1 METKKTHFQDGIV
14 TKIINKLASSI
25 LSFVGKV
32 ENVKGKALECTAVT
46 LYFVFHIIMLFFH
59 EPWFDEI
66 LAWVIAR
73 DSSLYEMLFVAPHY
87 EGHPALWH
95 LILTPFA
102 KCGAPFELSISLV
115 SLIFSGLA
123 MALFVF
129 KSPFKR
135 IIRILMPFTYYL
147 FYQYSVISRPY
158 CIMMLAFVIM
168 AMTFEKRNEKPGR
181 FVLSLWFLCICSAYG
196 IVIAGGICIAWL
208 LEMFIEARKKAANK
222 NSDNGENR
230 GVITIFFQDYLIKNG
245 KILWLAGLLGY
256 VVFILIRIVPDDS
269 AYAVLRATKIDADN
283 GFLIRIIYTFFAMI
297 SDLVFTNVLYTT
309 GTLRIAEIYYGELLL
324 AAGIG
329 IALLICL
336 ICYGMK
342 KSTYKI
348 QVLYFGIPYV
358 LFSIFTAIVY
368 LYYHHVGIVLLFAG
382 FWLWGCIKCSN
393 DIDNG
398 YSSDKS
404 SQENK
409 PSLVDKAKKSG
420 ILKSFIVL
428 ALSMM
433 LLLPLYWSVSS
444 CIIDVTH
451 DFGSG
456 HMNYAFLKENGLD
469 EGYTIIAE
477 FGKLFKE
484 ENVPDEYSQYDL
496 VFTQKGVSLEPYLE
510 KSVLMDTPALVGRS
524 YAYMHDIP
532 NKEEMKD
539 VADKLISMGKPDI
552 LVGEPVFGD
561 LFEEEYVYYP
571 DYTLVFIGRY
581 GNIKKGVFQTSNSYI
596 YVRNELAEELGIQKV
611 SFEDLIQED
620 EQ

>member
-1 METKKTHFQDGIV
+1 METKKAHFQDGIV
-14 TKIINKLASSI
+14 TKTINKLASAI
-25 LSFVGKV
+25 LSFVDKV
-32 ENVKGKALECTAVT
+32 ENIKGMALEFTAVT
-46 LYFVFHIIMLFFH
+46 LYFVFHMVMMFFH

-123 MALFVF
+123 MALFIF

-135 IIRILMPFTYYL
+135 IIRLLMPFTYYL

-158 CIMMLAFVIM
+158 CIMMLAFVLM
-168 AMTFEKRNEKPGR
+168 AMAFEKRNEKPGR
-181 FVLSLWFLCICSAYG
+181 FVLSLLFLCLCSAYG

-208 LEMFIEARKKAANK
+208 IAMFIEARKKAANK
-222 NSDNGENR
+222 NSDNGESR
-230 GVITIFFQDYLIKNG
+230 GVITIFFQDYLFRNG

-256 VVFILIRIVPDDS
+256 VIFILIRIVPADS

-283 GFLIRIIYTFFAMI
+283 GFLTRIIYTFFAMI

-324 AAGIG
+324 AAVIG
-329 IALLICL
+329 IALLVCL
-336 ICYGMK
+336 IYYGKK
-342 KSTYKI
+342 KSGSVI
-348 QVLYFGIPYV
+348 QVIYFAIPYV

-368 LYYHHVGIVLLFAG
+368 LYYHHVGIVLLFVG
-382 FWLWGCIKCSN
+382 FWLWSCFKCPRNGNINYESAKTSQ
-393 DIDNG
+393 DN
-398 YSSDKS
+398 K
-404 SQENK
+404 Q
-409 PSLVDKAKKSG
+409 SLISKAEKSG

-433 LLLPLYWSVSS
+433 LLLPLYWSIGS

-456 HMNYAFLKENGLD
+456 HMNYNFLKENGLD

-484 ENVPDEYSQYDL
+484 ENVPDDYSQYDL
-496 VFTQKGVSLEPYLE
+496 IFTQKGVSLEPYLE

-532 NKEEMKD
+532 NKEEMKKI
-539 VADKLISMGKPDI
+539 ADKLIDMGKPDI
-552 LVGEPVFGD
+552 MVGEPVFGD
-561 LFEEEYVYYP
+561 LFEEDYVYYP
-571 DYTLVFIGRY
+571 DYTLVFIGQY

-596 YVRNELAEELGIQKV
+596 YVRKELVEELGLQKV
-611 SFEDLIQED
+611 SFEDFKQE
-620 EQ
+620 ENQ